1 MSILDTQVILYPQAM
16 NHLLRSKTGPV
27 GRDLHK
33 RGMKVLVAA
42 KAQVGVKTGKLK
54 ASINIDHGIDIR
66 GQYVKIGSN
75 ARYALAHHEGTRPHV
90 ITPNRAQVLRFS
102 SRGRIVYA
110 RAVMHPGTKPNK
122 YLTDNLRLIR

>member
-1 MSILDTQVILYPQAM
+1 MEFLETRLILYPHAM
-16 NHLLRSKTGPV
+16 NQLLRGKSGPV

-33 RGMKVLVAA
+33 RGMKVLIGA

-54 ASINIDHGIDIR
+54 ASINMEHGLDIR

-75 ARYALAHHEGTRPHV
+75 LRYARAHHEGTRPHV
-90 ITPNRAQVLRFS
+90 ITPQRSQVLRFS
-102 SRGRIVYA
+102 SRGRVVYA
-110 RAVMHPGTKPNK
+110 RSVLHPGTKPNR